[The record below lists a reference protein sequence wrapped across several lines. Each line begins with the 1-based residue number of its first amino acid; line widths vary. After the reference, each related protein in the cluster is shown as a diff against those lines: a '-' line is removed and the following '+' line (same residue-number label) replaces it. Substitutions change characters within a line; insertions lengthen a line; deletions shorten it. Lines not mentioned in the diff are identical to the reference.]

1 MQPREV
7 ASVNCCRAL
16 DEGSFWV
23 PVVRPVNDGF
33 TLKAKILNYYGPKE
47 EAHNL
52 SSCLCLEFIG
62 FLINERPT
70 ATVSP
75 KGTLRIPIPLF

>member
-7 ASVNCCRAL
+7 IVSVNCCGA
-16 DEGSFWV
+16 WV
-23 PVVRPVNDGF
+23 PVARPVNDGF
-33 TLKAKILNYYGPKE
+33 TLKAKILNYYGPTE
-47 EAHNL
+47 EARNL

-70 ATVSP
+70 AIS
-75 KGTLRIPIPLF
+75 KGTLRFPIPLF